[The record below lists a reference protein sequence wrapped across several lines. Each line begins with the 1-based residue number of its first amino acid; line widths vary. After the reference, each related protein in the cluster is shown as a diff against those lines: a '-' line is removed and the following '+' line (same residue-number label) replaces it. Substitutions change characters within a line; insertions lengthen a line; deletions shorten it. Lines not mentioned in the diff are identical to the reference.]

1 MTDTVNIRGLALEV
15 LLEQERRPGRGELLS
30 GVLEQYAYLA
40 KRDRAFLSK
49 IVEGTLENLILEDY
63 VIDLFSKVPVSR
75 QKPVVRMLLRMSVYQ
90 LMFLDSVPPS
100 AVCNEAVKLAEKKG
114 FRGLKG
120 FVNGVLR
127 AIARNLD
134 KLPLPL
140 VGEDPLRALS
150 VRYSMPEWIVQ
161 QWLDVYP
168 AAAVEEM
175 LRSFLQTRPL
185 TAHVYPEKCT
195 AEQCAAR
202 LRGEGVRASVHERVP
217 YAVTLEGFD
226 RLSDLQTFQDGWFW
240 IQDISSMM
248 VCEAA
253 EITQRTE
260 CVLDMCA
267 SPGGKSMHAA
277 SLLTNGVVL
286 ARDVSL
292 HKLERIE
299 ENIAR
304 IGMSNIRTQQ
314 FDGRV
319 FDPSAEECADVVL
332 VDAPCSGLGVLGR
345 KAEIKYRMTVSEQR
359 KLVKLQRELLE
370 QAARYVKPGGR
381 LIYSTC
387 TINRQENEQ
396 QVEWIVEKF
405 GFRPIDLTETVGRF
419 WNGSAE
425 GEQTFGGME
434 TLKRGYVQLLPGIHG
449 CDGFFLAAFK
459 H

>member
-1 MTDTVNIRGLALEV
+1 
-15 LLEQERRPGRGELLS
+15 
-30 GVLEQYAYLA
+30 
-40 KRDRAFLSK
+40 
-49 IVEGTLENLILEDY
+49 
-63 VIDLFSKVPVSR
+63 
-75 QKPVVRMLLRMSVYQ
+75 
-90 LMFLDSVPPS
+90 
-100 AVCNEAVKLAEKKG
+100 
-114 FRGLKG
+114 
-120 FVNGVLR
+120 
-127 AIARNLD
+127 
-134 KLPLPL
+134 
-140 VGEDPLRALS
+140 
-150 VRYSMPEWIVQ
+150 
-161 QWLDVYP
+161 
-168 AAAVEEM
+168 
-175 LRSFLQTRPL
+175 
-185 TAHVYPEKCT
+185 
-195 AEQCAAR
+195 
-202 LRGEGVRASVHERVP
+202 
-217 YAVTLEGFD
+217 
-226 RLSDLQTFQDGWFW
+226 
-240 IQDISSMM
+240 
-248 VCEAA
+248 
-253 EITQRTE
+253 
-260 CVLDMCA
+260 
-267 SPGGKSMHAA
+267 MHAA

-449 CDGFFLAAFK
+449 CDGFFLAAFE